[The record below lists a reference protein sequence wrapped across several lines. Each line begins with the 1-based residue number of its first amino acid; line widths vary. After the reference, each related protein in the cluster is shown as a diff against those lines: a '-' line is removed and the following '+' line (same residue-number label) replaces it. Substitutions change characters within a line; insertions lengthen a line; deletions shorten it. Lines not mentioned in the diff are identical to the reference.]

1 VGSLLYIK
9 RTEKLDKREMP
20 RDTDVLSFRIPE
32 LLREKLGWI
41 EIDSETKSR
50 KVNRISEEFIMFVRR
65 YGVRIKL

>member
-32 LLREKLGWI
+32 PLREKLGWI